1 MPIPLDELMFNMGL
15 ELYEAPLPDNIFGKT
30 YFAEATVDVFNEDGE
45 VVPQN
50 IDPGT
55 ILLNPNIFFMRNIGS
70 RNNTVVH
77 ECVHWD
83 RHDKFFELQK
93 LLNSDLS
100 SYL

>member
-15 ELYEAPLPDNIFGKT
+15 VLYEAPLPDNIFGKT
-30 YFAEATVDVFNEDGE
+30 YFAESTVDIFNEEYE
-45 VVPQN
+45 VVKQTVE
-50 IDPGT
+50 PGT

-83 RHDKFFELQK
+83 RHDKFLK
-93 LLNSDLS
+93 CRSC
-100 SYL
+100 